1 MLKKLTKNKV
11 IHFYNIKKGY
21 PKMDIKFVVFILNGL
36 TQAAILFVLGSG
48 LTLAFGLMRVI
59 NLSHGAF
66 YMLGGYIGYSIVKAT
81 GNWPLALL
89 VGGLSIAVL
98 GFLFERLMLVRV
110 RGGDL
115 PETLLTV
122 ALAMVISDL
131 CLVFWAR
138 TPITLNVPKYLNPTV
153 TLFGVPYPGFRYV
166 LMGISILIAI
176 GLWFILYKTKLGAA
190 VRAGVDDRET
200 VSALGVNIQVI
211 YSAVFVL
218 SALLAGLAGVLG
230 GSYLQLSPGGDTTI
244 LTYSLV
250 VIILGGMGSLLG
262 AVVSSLILGQIMSF
276 GLAFAPQFSYFLIFI
291 PMAIVLAIRPEGIFG
306 RKL

>member
-1 MLKKLTKNKV
+1 
-11 IHFYNIKKGY
+11 
-21 PKMDIKFVVFILNGL
+21 MDIKFVFLILNGL

-48 LTLAFGLMRVI
+48 LTLAFGLMRVV

-66 YMLGGYIGYSIVKAT
+66 YMLGGYIGYSVVKAT
-81 GNWPLALL
+81 GNWPLALIA
-89 VGGLSIAVL
+89 GGLSIAVA
-98 GFLFERLMLVRV
+98 GFLFERLMLERV

-122 ALAMVISDL
+122 ALAMIISDL

-138 TPITLNVPKYLNPTV
+138 TPITLNVPTYLNPPV
-153 TLFGVPYPGFRYV
+153 TILGVTYPGFRYI
-166 LMGISILIAI
+166 LMGISVLIAF
-176 GLWFILYKTKLGAA
+176 GLWFLLYKTKLGAA

-211 YSAVFVL
+211 YSAVFVI

-262 AVVSSLILGQIMSF
+262 VVVSSLILGQIMSF
-276 GLAFAPQFSYFLIFI
+276 GLAFAPQYSYFLIFI
-291 PMAIVLAIRPEGIFG
+291 PMAIVLAIRPQGLFG
-306 RKL
+306 RKI